1 MRRLVT
7 SILWAIMLISPAM
20 ADGPWSGDWTIK
32 WANGAAG
39 LTLAQDGSTVS
50 GSYRTGHGHVEATA
64 HGTQLDGFL
73 IDLGEREGFTATLAP
88 DSKSFLITHL
98 AQPPVVW
105 YK

>member
-1 MRRLVT
+1 MECLAVSRLNLPVIWWMPDTRETMRKLAIETDRIVMRRLVT

-50 GSYRTGHGHVEATA
+50 GSYRTG
-64 HGTQLDGFL
+64 
-73 IDLGEREGFTATLAP
+73 
-88 DSKSFLITHL
+88 
-98 AQPPVVW
+98 
-105 YK
+105 